1 LDDECKLPG
10 ASDEKFAS
18 RLYKIYEKNDRFTA
32 TPAHKRDSKFCIKHY
47 AGPVIYTATTFVDKN
62 KDELPKE
69 ASSLVLSSS
78 NQFISNLFAA
88 TGADAEP
95 AEKAG
100 KATQASV
107 GSQFRQQL
115 HDLMVKIYA
124 TAPHYVRCLKPNDEN
139 VSDNFHRIRT
149 TEQLRYGGVL
159 EAVRVARS
167 GFPVRLVHADFYVRY
182 RCLANPS
189 SGANRFAK
197 GLDNKAL
204 CELLLSDVYGVI
216 DYSSIAGAQ
225 RKINDYMHWRGKD
238 VVEQESIQ
246 LGITKVFLRKHAH
259 DVLESRR
266 SRRIS
271 ISARQLQSIFRSYRH
286 KALFLLMKRAVLILQ
301 RVTRGMLARIVAR
314 EIRELR
320 AVVRIQTC
328 YRAYYQYFLYLRTKS
343 AIVII
348 QSHIRGKQARMV
360 VQQMRRV
367 KYGSRLARIFH
378 GMMRRYRYLRYR
390 KAVVELQCLYRCKV
404 AKRSLIDLRKA
415 AKDIGKLQQ
424 SNEALKAEIEALR
437 AKAAEESK
445 KLAEKLVADLE
456 AKAKEA
462 EATNKAILT
471 DELAALKEEL
481 SNERKLRQIAEE
493 KLVCAE
499 SKLISTE
506 NELLSMKNSVQVPTA
521 AAAPADTRSDMQ
533 ATVSPVRRMSKDV
546 RSADP
551 KTPITAATASSPA
564 GNIDLEIALKNEILA
579 RQKLEEEVARLR
591 HISMDLTAQLDSCK
605 PTTTASRLRRGS
617 AASGLSSTLLDTKNN
632 KFLVNKLNKLDHP
645 KLTKAGTESAEASPE
660 SWSNAWDSSQKS
672 PVAKEEVVVSTDD
685 TASPAPVVSTPET
698 NVNPLNNATRQRKME
713 ALMGQSKP
721 GTASAG
727 VDKKALLAKFG
738 RNLDAFKIKFSQGI
752 RCVVWERDVVSKQD
766 MMLKLVSVDNTQR
779 LYFENISK
787 SRFTF
792 SFSTVKD
799 VAPVTLSD
807 IMECIS
813 GGEISDINRS
823 DVDSC
828 LTIITKAPADLT
840 TPSRILALKFMSKDE
855 KNSIQTGLR
864 TLMSDVYVSSNA
876 STDVSRDMREEMKDE
891 ATALATPDASKP
903 VKRVTTR
910 RASVR
915 DTVLDEMRT
924 PPTTVPIAAAVPD
937 PVGVPASDVTKQLLV
952 ERANYEKLMM
962 QMLMLTNDLNDKED
976 HIIQFRVL
984 TRFLPLLLTHLPL
997 TPLNPRPVRAR

>member
-1 LDDECKLPG
+1 
-10 ASDEKFAS
+10 
-18 RLYKIYEKNDRFTA
+18 
-32 TPAHKRDSKFCIKHY
+32 
-47 AGPVIYTATTFVDKN
+47 
-62 KDELPKE
+62 
-69 ASSLVLSSS
+69 
-78 NQFISNLFAA
+78 
-88 TGADAEP
+88 
-95 AEKAG
+95 
-100 KATQASV
+100 
-107 GSQFRQQL
+107 
-115 HDLMVKIYA
+115 
-124 TAPHYVRCLKPNDEN
+124 
-139 VSDNFHRIRT
+139 
-149 TEQLRYGGVL
+149 
-159 EAVRVARS
+159 
-167 GFPVRLVHADFYVRY
+167 
-182 RCLANPS
+182 
-189 SGANRFAK
+189 
-197 GLDNKAL
+197 
-204 CELLLSDVYGVI
+204 
-216 DYSSIAGAQ
+216 
-225 RKINDYMHWRGKD
+225 
-238 VVEQESIQ
+238 
-246 LGITKVFLRKHAH
+246 
-259 DVLESRR
+259 
-266 SRRIS
+266 
-271 ISARQLQSIFRSYRH
+271 
-286 KALFLLMKRAVLILQ
+286 
-301 RVTRGMLARIVAR
+301 
-314 EIRELR
+314 
-320 AVVRIQTC
+320 
-328 YRAYYQYFLYLRTKS
+328 
-343 AIVII
+343 
-348 QSHIRGKQARMV
+348 
-360 VQQMRRV
+360 
-367 KYGSRLARIFH
+367 
-378 GMMRRYRYLRYR
+378 
-390 KAVVELQCLYRCKV
+390 
-404 AKRSLIDLRKA
+404 
-415 AKDIGKLQQ
+415 
-424 SNEALKAEIEALR
+424 
-437 AKAAEESK
+437 
-445 KLAEKLVADLE
+445 
-456 AKAKEA
+456 
-462 EATNKAILT
+462 
-471 DELAALKEEL
+471 
-481 SNERKLRQIAEE
+481 
-493 KLVCAE
+493 
-499 SKLISTE
+499 
-506 NELLSMKNSVQVPTA
+506 
-521 AAAPADTRSDMQ
+521 
-533 ATVSPVRRMSKDV
+533 
-546 RSADP
+546 
-551 KTPITAATASSPA
+551 
-564 GNIDLEIALKNEILA
+564 
-579 RQKLEEEVARLR
+579 
-591 HISMDLTAQLDSCK
+591 
-605 PTTTASRLRRGS
+605 
-617 AASGLSSTLLDTKNN
+617 
-632 KFLVNKLNKLDHP
+632 
-645 KLTKAGTESAEASPE
+645 
-660 SWSNAWDSSQKS
+660 
-672 PVAKEEVVVSTDD
+672 
-685 TASPAPVVSTPET
+685 VVSTPET

-721 GTASAG
+721 GTASTG